1 MPSTSIQQHSR
12 LGESLIC
19 GNLRP
24 PSHESR
30 YFRKRIFFLYE
41 SALSPHETGESAHR
55 NRIGFET
62 DWFKAHSTRLRRL
75 KNVRIVVDGTLRT

>member
-12 LGESLIC
+12 LGESLIG

-24 PSHESR
+24 PPHESS
-30 YFRKRIFFLYE
+30 YFRKRIFLYE
-41 SALSPHETGESAHR
+41 SAFSPHETGESAHR
-55 NRIGFET
+55 NRICFET
-62 DWFKAHSTRLRRL
+62 DWFKAPSTRIRRL